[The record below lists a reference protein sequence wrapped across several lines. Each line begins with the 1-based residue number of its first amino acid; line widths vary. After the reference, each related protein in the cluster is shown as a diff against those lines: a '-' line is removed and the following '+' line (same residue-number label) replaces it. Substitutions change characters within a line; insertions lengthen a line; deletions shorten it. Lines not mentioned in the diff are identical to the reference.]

1 MGLATFLVNLSK
13 VQKVLVVAS
22 CLYLSFA
29 DEVFQKIRD
38 LQIYLGPKVSQ
49 ICKFIWVPRYPG
61 LPSPKQL

>member
-13 VQKVLVVAS
+13 VQKVLVAAS

-38 LQIYLGPKVSQ
+38 LQI
-49 ICKFIWVPRYPG
+49 
-61 LPSPKQL
+61 